1 MVIFIYLARKK
12 PGGLV
17 KGQEGIPSILKNK
30 EKSGGRGAFGE
41 AKKVQAGRKG
51 KIPGFSCI
59 GGDFLRGFIVKKTG
73 IL

>member
-30 EKSGGRGAFGE
+30 EKSGGRGAFE
-41 AKKVQAGRKG
+41 G
-51 KIPGFSCI
+51 KRFKQEERENTWL
-59 GGDFLRGFIVKKTG
+59 FLYRRRLI
-73 IL
+73 